1 MEITDK
7 IYILKKKKLM
17 YGPYTFEAIREKG
30 LRQTDMI
37 WFSGL
42 NDWTPVDKIDA
53 LSVFVKSSKT
63 HQPKKKT
70 LIEKVFSFLN

>member
-1 MEITDK
+1 MEMTDK
-7 IYILKKKKLM
+7 IYVLKKKKLM
-17 YGPYTFEAIREKG
+17 YGPYTFEIIKEKG

-42 NDWTPVDKIDA
+42 QDWTPVEKIDA

-63 HQPKKKT
+63 HETRKKT